1 MILNHQLGD
10 RKLVSNQFKKN
21 EWLVQRD
28 FFLLLLLLLGYVQ
41 FQRGGFIEF
50 LDNTVSLVS

>member
-28 FFLLLLLLLGYVQ
+28 FFLLLLLLGYVQ